1 MWNWL
6 FGTLENATT
15 KIAQKE
21 VDEFTLA
28 RQKVSAA
35 LKQTEDRKT
44 ARIDRLLSEAQENH
58 K

>member
-28 RQKVSAA
+28 RQKVSAV
-35 LKQTEDRKT
+35 LKQTENRK
-44 ARIDRLLSEAQENH
+44 AAKLDRLLKEVQT